1 MKILGIIYLVCFLWM
16 FFFTKIKVNGSTNI
30 TLFQRV
36 AACLYVSLLLTI
48 IVGIPVLGIM
58 YLIGI

>member
-16 FFFTKIKVNGSTNI
+16 FFFTKIKVNGDTNI

-36 AACLYVSLLLTI
+36 AACLYGSLLLTI
-48 IVGIPVLGIM
+48 IVGIPMLGIM